1 MSWGGSSGDVRWTRP
16 SSEAVAA
23 AVTGLTDYAA
33 ELGAQLPVPG
43 GTWAVVDR
51 AGVVASATWGV
62 ADIGTGEPTRL
73 EHRFEIG
80 SISKVI
86 TAIVVHQLV
95 DESLIDLDRPVV
107 DVVPWL
113 DLGSP
118 HAALTPRHLLSH
130 TGGLV
135 LGADAMPDE
144 LAQVW
149 AMRDLVRSGEPGER
163 FHYSNLG
170 FMVLGQLVA
179 HVTGR
184 PFAEVVHERVLVPL
198 GAGGARADIRHA
210 DRSTMAT
217 GHWPLHDDRMWAPGD
232 PVSPATWFEVS
243 AADGHV
249 AATVEELGTLAS
261 FLLGDGSV
269 DVRPAGGESTDSS
282 VGVPARLLS
291 PESMDRFV
299 SPWAPGG
306 EGVCVWN
313 GTPEVEESRYGLGIN
328 VELIDGHHVVT
339 HGGGMVGYATFLL
352 ADRDAGVGV
361 VVLTNGT
368 GEQPL
373 AHAFARVVHHV
384 MVALGE
390 GRPAPELPDPS
401 AALRGA
407 EIAPALLGTFEGTA
421 YDGTSLRLTVREGA
435 DGRVEVVTRGV
446 ASAGDREAETVG
458 RLLRTWNDRHAT
470 DHPDLRTFPLTPDGD
485 RWLVGPYVLTS
496 VATEASGPATDGI
509 EDPREP
515 VPALD
520 PQLLAVVGHYRSWSP
535 WYPSFRVVA
544 RDGGLVLIAPGGVEA
559 PGDDEALVELEPGVF
574 RIGADPWL
582 PERLHVG
589 PVVDGHAVT
598 VTRDGCIYSRHFT
611 P

>member
-1 MSWGGSSGDVRWTRP
+1 
-16 SSEAVAA
+16 
-23 AVTGLTDYAA
+23 
-33 ELGAQLPVPG
+33 
-43 GTWAVVDR
+43 VV
-51 AGVVASATWGV
+51 
-62 ADIGTGEPTRL
+62 E
-73 EHRFEIG
+73 
-80 SISKVI
+80 
-86 TAIVVHQLV
+86 
-95 DESLIDLDRPVV
+95 
-107 DVVPWL
+107 WL
-113 DLGSP
+113 DLGQP
-118 HAALTPRHLLSH
+118 YAALTPRHLLSH
-130 TGGLV
+130 TAGLV

-144 LAQVW
+144 RAQVW

-184 PFAEVVHERVLVPL
+184 PFAEVVHARVLEPL

-249 AATVEELGTLAS
+249 AANVGELGTLAS
-261 FLLGDGSV
+261 FLLGDGS
-269 DVRPAGGESTDSS
+269 PILT
-282 VGVPARLLS
+282 
-291 PESMDRFV
+291 PESMERLV
-299 SPWAPGG
+299 SSSAPGG

-313 GTPEVEESRYGLGIN
+313 GTPQVEVSRYGLGIN

-352 ADRDAGVGV
+352 ADRDAGFGV

-401 AALRGA
+401 AALRAA
-407 EIAPALLGTFEGTA
+407 EIATSLLGTFEGTA
-421 YDGTSLRLTVREGA
+421 YDGTSLLVTVRESA
-435 DGRVEVVTRGV
+435 AGRVEVVTDG
-446 ASAGDREAETVG
+446 GVG
-458 RLLRTWNDRHAT
+458 RLLRTWSDRHAT
-470 DHPDLRTFPLTPDGD
+470 DHPDLRTFPFTPDGD
-485 RWLVGPYVLTS
+485 RWLYGPYVL
-496 VATEASGPATDGI
+496 AASPPSLPQL
-509 EDPREP
+509 DPR
-515 VPALD
+515 LM
-520 PQLLAVVGHYRSWSP
+520 AVAGHYRSWSP
-535 WYPSFRVVA
+535 WYPGFRVVA
-544 RDGGLVLIAPGGVEA
+544 RDGGLVLIASGGVEA

-574 RIGADPWL
+574 RIGADPWM

-598 VTRDGCIYSRHFT
+598 VTRDGCVYSRHFT
-611 P
+611 A

>member
-1 MSWGGSSGDVRWTRP
+1 MSWTRP
-16 SSEAVAA
+16 DADALAA
-23 AVTGLTDYAA
+23 AVAGLTAYAA
-33 ELGAQLPVPG
+33 ELGTQLPVPG

-51 AGVVASATWGV
+51 DGVVASAAWGV
-62 ADIGTGEPTRL
+62 ADVGTHEPVRL
-73 EHRFEIG
+73 GHRFEIG
-80 SISKVI
+80 SISKVV

-95 DESLIDLDRPVV
+95 DEGVIDLDRPVV

-113 DLGSP
+113 DLGQP
-118 HAALTPRHLLSH
+118 YAALTPRHLHSH
-130 TGGLV
+130 TDGLV

-144 LAQVW
+144 RAQVW

-184 PFAEVVHERVLVPL
+184 PFAEVVHERVLAPL
-198 GAGGARADIRHA
+198 GASGARADIRHA
-210 DRSTMAT
+210 DRATMAS

-232 PVSPATWFEVS
+232 AVSPATWFEVS

-249 AATVEELGTLAS
+249 AADVEELGTLAS
-261 FLLGDGSV
+261 FLLGDGSPV
-269 DVRPAGGESTDSS
+269 
-282 VGVPARLLS
+282 LS
-291 PESMDRFV
+291 PESIGRLV

-313 GTPEVEESRYGLGIN
+313 GTPAVEESRYGLGVN

-352 ADRDAGVGV
+352 ADRDAGFGV

-384 MVALGE
+384 MAALGE
-390 GRPAPELPDPS
+390 GRPAPELPDPG

-407 EIAPALLGTFEGTA
+407 EIAPSLLGTFEGTA
-421 YDGTSLRLTVREGA
+421 YDGTSLRITVREGD
-435 DGRVEVVTRGV
+435 DGRVEVATRGDMGGGTD
-446 ASAGDREAETVG
+446 ATAATRDGETAG
-458 RLLRTWNDRHAT
+458 RLLRTWSDRHST
-470 DHPDLRTFPLTPDGD
+470 DHPGLRTFPLTPDGD
-485 RWLVGPYVLTS
+485 RWLYGPYVLT
-496 VATEASGPATDGI
+496 ATASGASGTAAVGDGGS
-509 EDPREP
+509 RE
-515 VPALD
+515 
-520 PQLLAVVGHYRSWSP
+520 LLPELEPWLMAVVGHYRSWSP
-535 WYPSFRVVA
+535 WYPGFRIVA
-544 RDGGLVLIAPGGVEA
+544 RDGVLVLIAPGGVEA

-574 RIGADPWL
+574 RIGADPWM

-598 VTRDGCIYSRHFT
+598 VTRDGCVYSRHFT